1 MFSSL
6 RARLW
11 VTYAILILLILS
23 ILAVGALVYV
33 IRNPLID
40 RQAISRLDAAL
51 TLIQR
56 QLGGRAIIPRE
67 NGPFLER
74 LSESLAIR
82 LLVFTPDRE
91 LLMDSE
97 PEGSSITWPG
107 GEGTP
112 APKGSINDQQGG
124 TWLYTSLTM
133 ANGDVLVLAI
143 PRQGG
148 LKLLRSPLLRET
160 LREDFLPAFLR
171 TGLLAFVLAVIL
183 AAWMG
188 SWIAGP
194 LQEIEIASGE
204 ISQGQYR
211 KIPPKGPD
219 EVRALAGAFN
229 EMVDQVQVSQ
239 QSQRDFVANVS
250 HELKTPLTS
259 IQGFSQAI
267 LDGTVDT
274 APALKK
280 AAGIIKSEAD
290 RMYQLVVDLLDLA
303 RFDAGTL
310 KLDLNSLDLARLLK
324 RVVNQLIPQ
333 AVQSQV
339 NLTLDLEPLPTLVGD
354 GDRLAQVFTNLVD
367 NALKHTPAEGDVRLV
382 ARGEGD
388 QIRVE
393 VIDSGKGIPE
403 DQLDRIFER
412 FYKIDGSR
420 REDGVPGTGLGLA
433 IAQGIVQAHGGTIS
447 VRSRLGEGSS
457 FDVCLP
463 AVRPDDLTIHEEKR
477 PEA

>member
-1 MFSSL
+1 
-6 RARLW
+6 
-11 VTYAILILLILS
+11 
-23 ILAVGALVYV
+23 
-33 IRNPLID
+33 
-40 RQAISRLDAAL
+40 
-51 TLIQR
+51 
-56 QLGGRAIIPRE
+56 
-67 NGPFLER
+67 
-74 LSESLAIR
+74 
-82 LLVFTPDRE
+82 
-91 LLMDSE
+91 
-97 PEGSSITWPG
+97 
-107 GEGTP
+107 
-112 APKGSINDQQGG
+112 
-124 TWLYTSLTM
+124 
-133 ANGDVLVLAI
+133 
-143 PRQGG
+143 
-148 LKLLRSPLLRET
+148 
-160 LREDFLPAFLR
+160 
-171 TGLLAFVLAVIL
+171 
-183 AAWMG
+183 
-188 SWIAGP
+188 
-194 LQEIEIASGE
+194 
-204 ISQGQYR
+204 
-211 KIPPKGPD
+211 
-219 EVRALAGAFN
+219 
-229 EMVDQVQVSQ
+229 
-239 QSQRDFVANVS
+239 VANVS

-290 RMYQLVVDLLDLA
+290 RMYRLVVDLLDLA

-420 REDGVPGTGLGLA
+420 RGDGVPGTGLGLA